1 MKLNP
6 FSKSV
11 DKMCLVCDE
20 PAGKSPSEIRYK
32 YKDGEATAYLCKIC
46 GDDIENDDLDKETD
60 DDLAI

>member
-1 MKLNP
+1 
-6 FSKSV
+6 
-11 DKMCLVCDE
+11 MCGE

-46 GDDIENDDLDKETD
+46 ADSVENDSLDKEID

>member
-46 GDDIENDDLDKETD
+46 GDDIENDDLDKDTD

>member
-11 DKMCLVCDE
+11 DKRCLMCGE

-46 GDDIENDDLDKETD
+46 ADSVENDSLDKEID